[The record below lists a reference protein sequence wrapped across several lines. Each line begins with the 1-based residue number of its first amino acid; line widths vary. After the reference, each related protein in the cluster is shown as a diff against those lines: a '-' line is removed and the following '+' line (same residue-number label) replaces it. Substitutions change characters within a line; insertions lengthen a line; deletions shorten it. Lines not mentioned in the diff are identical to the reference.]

1 MTNVQRT
8 AIRQMSTE
16 KRAFM
21 GMRWALAAFAMT
33 GWLPAATAEDLVVR
47 KGEAFVFD
55 LSKAE
60 LVEKYNTTDSTIT
73 IEDGGTVTNIS
84 QCMWIGQPNQPHEF
98 KCAFVLNGEG
108 ATLALAN
115 WHSFK
120 TLAGKISGNG
130 LIRCV
135 SGFNALDWAQRPHTF
150 IVGDLSGFTGTLELD
165 DMPVAVAGSS
175 AKVSLARVKSRFN
188 GKPCVGGGLE
198 LGANQRLSIG
208 NLDGQLWVRSVDGSG
223 SLDIKDSADSSQ
235 VIAVG
240 AVGIRAT
247 GSDSPL
253 ARLTVTNDAAVT
265 LFGGG
270 FACVEGASGLVRVAE
285 AVSHVYRSSSDVQ
298 FDVLSGG
305 TLEFGNAEALAAAN
319 PALWLDAA
327 QETTV
332 VPFVLNGKEVVYTN
346 NSTVVRRW
354 NDRRATQ
361 ASLYGINPFMK
372 SESGTG
378 MPLAFPYRLKDA
390 CNGLPVMSFGAEGA
404 QIDRKWAQTNADGTP
419 IDDGTK
425 MSENRRLPFNKP
437 LAVTW
442 AVMVYGSQNTATPN
456 GGMYLGGYV
465 PTNDAFGKAG
475 NYQAVFEDGEADAW
489 SDDAVSYDGRFG
501 ENYFFR
507 GWSNVGNRILG
518 MKRPVWLDGLSVAAP
533 DSESLKPGYQILT
546 IDARRSDEAGT
557 AVRAI
562 GTKGDDGYNCGGQV
576 YGELMLFT
584 NGLSRVQRLAAEAY
598 LAQKWRVPGYDLA
611 VGNVSVEE
619 GGVFRASELCPHGVG
634 LNSDLTYDFRK
645 GAIANPTV
653 VGGELDAYLPGAIT
667 VDFGT
672 ERPRAGRYR
681 LIAAG
686 KINRLDP
693 AKWTLKT
700 IPETIKGRTVRLA
713 WETNAAGDCTG
724 AHMDIVSDGFA
735 IMIR

>member
-47 KGEAFVFD
+47 KGETFVFD

-84 QCMWIGQPNQPHEF
+84 QCTWIGQPNQPHEF

-120 TLAGKISGNG
+120 TLAGKVSGNG
-130 LIRCV
+130 LIRCA
-135 SGFNALDWAQRPHTF
+135 SGRNFLDWGERPHTS

-175 AKVSLARVKSRFN
+175 DVVRLACVKSRFN
-188 GKPCVGGGLE
+188 GNPCVGGGLE

-208 NLDGQLWVRSVDGSG
+208 TLDGQLWVRSVAGSG
-223 SLDIKDSADSSQ
+223 ALDIKDSADGSQ
-235 VIAVG
+235 VVVVG
-240 AVGIRAT
+240 DVGIRAT
-247 GSDSPL
+247 GSDCPL

-265 LFGGG
+265 LLGGG
-270 FACVEGASGLVRVAE
+270 FACVEGKSGMVRVAE
-285 AVSHVYRSSSDVQ
+285 SVSHVYRPTSGVQ

-332 VPFVLNGKEVVYTN
+332 VPFVLNGKEIVYTN

-390 CNGLPVMSFGAEGA
+390 CNGLPVMSFGAGA

-518 MKRPVWLDGLSVAAP
+518 MKRPVWLDGLSVTAP

-546 IDARRSDEAGT
+546 IDARRSDETGT

-562 GTKGDDGYNCGGQV
+562 GTKGDDGCNCGGQV

-598 LAQKWRVPGYDLA
+598 LAQKWRVPGFDCT
-611 VGNVSVEE
+611 VGNVSVAE
-619 GGVFRASELCPHGVG
+619 GGVFRASELCPYGIG
-634 LNSDLTYDFRK
+634 LNSDLTFDFRK

-653 VGGELDAYLPGAIT
+653 VGGELDAYLPGTIT
-667 VDFGT
+667 VDF
-672 ERPRAGRYR
+672 EAKRPKAGRYR

-713 WETNAAGDCTG
+713 WETNADGDCTG

>member
-1 MTNVQRT
+1 MMKQK
-8 AIRQMSTE
+8 AEYRQKAATE
-16 KRAFM
+16 TQFLK
-21 GMRWALAAFAMT
+21 GMRWLFVAVAFASC
-33 GWLPAATAEDLVVR
+33 LLVATAEDLVVR
-47 KGEAFVFD
+47 KGETFVFD

-84 QCMWIGQPNQPHEF
+84 QCTWIGQPNQPHEF

-120 TLAGKISGNG
+120 TLAGKVSGNG

-135 SGFNALDWAQRPHTF
+135 SGFNALDWAQRPHTS

-188 GKPCVGGGLE
+188 GNPCVGGGLE
-198 LGANQRLSIG
+198 LGANQRLAIG
-208 NLDGQLWVRSVDGSG
+208 TLDGQLWVRSVDGSG
-223 SLDIKDSADSSQ
+223 SLDIKDSADGSQ
-235 VIAVG
+235 VVVVG
-240 AVGIRAT
+240 DVGIRAT

-265 LFGGG
+265 LLGGG
-270 FACVEGASGLVRVAE
+270 FACVEGKSGMVRVAE
-285 AVSHVYRSSSDVQ
+285 AVSHVYRSSSDVR

-305 TLEFGNAEALAAAN
+305 TLEFGNAEALAVAN

-390 CNGLPVMSFGAEGA
+390 CNGLSVMSFGAEGA

-425 MSENRRLPFNKP
+425 MSENRRLPFNRP

-518 MKRPVWLDGLSVAAP
+518 MNRPVWLDGLSVTAP

-562 GTKGDDGYNCGGQV
+562 GTKGDDGRNCGGQV

-598 LAQKWRVPGYDLA
+598 LAQKWRVPGFDCT
-611 VGNVSVEE
+611 VGNVSVAD
-619 GGVFRASELCPHGVG
+619 GGVFRASELCPYGIG
-634 LNSDLTYDFRK
+634 LNSDLTFDFRK

-653 VGGELDAYLPGAIT
+653 VGGELDAYLPGTIT

-672 ERPRAGRYR
+672 ERPKAGRFR
-681 LIAAG
+681 LIAAE

-724 AHMDIVSDGFA
+724 AHVDIVSDGFA

>member
-47 KGEAFVFD
+47 KGETFVFD

-60 LVEKYNTTDSTIT
+60 LVEKYNTADSTIT

-84 QCMWIGQPNQPHEF
+84 QCTWIGQPNQPHEF

-108 ATLALAN
+108 ATLALVN

-120 TLAGKISGNG
+120 TLAGKVSGNG

-135 SGFNALDWAQRPHTF
+135 SGFNALDWAQRPHTS

-165 DMPVAVAGSS
+165 DMPVAVTGSS
-175 AKVSLARVKSRFN
+175 DVVRLACVKSRFN
-188 GKPCVGGGLE
+188 GNPCVGGGLE
-198 LGANQRLSIG
+198 LGANQQLAIG

-253 ARLTVTNDAAVT
+253 VRLTVTNDAVVT
-265 LFGGG
+265 LLGGG
-270 FACVEGASGLVRVAE
+270 FAYVEGSSGMVRVAE
-285 AVSHVYRSSSDVQ
+285 GVSHVYRPASGVQ

-319 PALWLDAA
+319 PALWLDASKMESLHPMVKA
-327 QETTV
+327 DKTTA
-332 VPFVLNGKEVVYTN
+332 EVDGH
-346 NSTVVRRW
+346 TVVRRW
-354 NDRRATQ
+354 NDCRASQ
-361 ASLYGINPFMK
+361 REIYGLNPYTK
-372 SESGTG
+372 TSWGADQISC
-378 MPLAFPYRLKDA
+378 FPYVLADA
-390 CNGLPVMSFGAEGA
+390 CNGLSSISFGDAS
-404 QIDRKWAQTNADGTP
+404 
-419 IDDGTK
+419 
-425 MSENRRLPFNKP
+425 SEDSARRLPFNKK
-437 LAVTW
+437 VDIKW
-442 AVMVYGSQNTATPN
+442 AVMVYSAQNKLTADGN
-456 GGMYLGGYV
+456 MYLGGYCPDKDMRGAAGKCPAAFEGSEESEWSTESV
-465 PTNDAFGKAG
+465 AYNSDADPKK
-475 NYQAVFEDGEADAW
+475 YP
-489 SDDAVSYDGRFG
+489 YR
-501 ENYFFR
+501 YFSR
-507 GWSNVGNRILG
+507 GWGINNVLQFGDI
-518 MKRPVWLDGLSVAAP
+518 PIWLDGTQIANPVSTGLSG
-533 DSESLKPGYQILT
+533 SYQVLT
-546 IDARRSDEAGT
+546 IDSRQKDDVNAGVP
-557 AVRAI
+557 VRAL
-562 GTKGDDGYNCGGQV
+562 GTKTDDGYNCGGQV

-611 VGNVSVEE
+611 VGNVSVAE
-619 GGVFRASELCPHGVG
+619 GGVFRASELCPYGIG
-634 LNSDLTYDFRK
+634 LNSDLTFDFRK

-653 VGGELDAYLPGAIT
+653 VGGELDAYLPGTIT
-667 VDFGT
+667 VDF
-672 ERPRAGRYR
+672 EAKRPKAGRYR

-700 IPETIKGRTVRLA
+700 IPETIKGRTIRLE
-713 WETNAAGDCTG
+713 WETNEAGDCTG

>member
-1 MTNVQRT
+1 MAV
-8 AIRQMSTE
+8 
-16 KRAFM
+16 
-21 GMRWALAAFAMT
+21 AFASC
-33 GWLPAATAEDLVVR
+33 LLVATAEDLVVR
-47 KGEAFVFD
+47 KGETFVFD

-60 LVEKYNTTDSTIT
+60 LVEKYNTADSTIT

-84 QCMWIGQPNQPHEF
+84 QCTWIGQPNQPHEF

-108 ATLALAN
+108 ATLALVN

-120 TLAGKISGNG
+120 TLAGKVSGNG

-135 SGFNALDWAQRPHTF
+135 SGFNALDWAQRPHTS

-175 AKVSLARVKSRFN
+175 AKVSLVRVKSRFN
-188 GKPCVGGGLE
+188 GTPCVGGGLE

-253 ARLTVTNDAAVT
+253 ARLTVTNDAVVT
-265 LFGGG
+265 LLGGG
-270 FACVEGASGLVRVAE
+270 FAYVEGSSGMVRVAE

-390 CNGLPVMSFGAEGA
+390 CNGLPVMSFGAGA

-425 MSENRRLPFNKP
+425 MQENRRLPFNRP

-489 SDDAVSYDGRFG
+489 SDDAVSYDGRFD
-501 ENYFFR
+501 ENCFFR

-533 DSESLKPGYQILT
+533 DSENLKPGYQILT
-546 IDARRSDEAGT
+546 IDARRLGETGT

-584 NGLSRVQRLAAEAY
+584 NGLARVQRLAAEAY
-598 LAQKWRVPGYDLA
+598 LAQKWRVPGFDCA
-611 VGNVSVEE
+611 VGNVSVAE
-619 GGVFRASELCPHGVG
+619 GGVFRASELCPYGIG
-634 LNSDLTYDFRK
+634 LNSDLTFDFRK

-653 VGGELDAYLPGAIT
+653 VGGELDAYLPGTIT
-667 VDFGT
+667 VDF
-672 ERPRAGRYR
+672 EAKRPKAGRYR

-700 IPETIKGRTVRLA
+700 IPESIKGRTIRLE
-713 WETNAAGDCTG
+713 WETNEAGDCTG
-724 AHMDIVSDGFA
+724 AHVDIVSDGFA

>member
-456 GGMYLGGYV
+456 GGMYLGGYD